1 MKVLFVG
8 DNAIHGFV
16 GGNAENR
23 KYYNALKFYCIKNGH
38 TFRVITRDAELSE
51 LLGITLTKSKKIDI
65 LVRAQG
71 HSSFL
76 YKTWKNNLNVIRN
89 YNPDLIF
96 LGRSRFGFIAKS
108 VKKNM
113 PNCKVVTNVDNVEW
127 DYVDSYFADKKGIC
141 GLILKLL
148 EKAVVWNDEKAA
160 VKYSNKLVFLTK
172 RNLERYKVIYKH
184 TEENPIV
191 IPICLEK
198 EIELKKKSAYKN
210 IVFIGSLDYE
220 SNIVAVK
227 KLIQIWEMN
236 FKGKSNIRLIIAGR
250 NPSPAIRKLADKTE
264 NILLISDFKNIED
277 VVPRLSLMI
286 APIEKGAGMKV
297 KVAEALSMGIMVA
310 ASDEALEGYE
320 SAVEKDVLGGIVRAN
335 SIDEYK
341 ESINRFIAQS
351 NDNLLKIEAQNKKLF
366 KLLYSYDVSNK
377 CIGQLCE
384 TVLNN
389 NIY

>member
-23 KYYNALKFYCIKNGH
+23 KYYNALKFYCKKNGH

-51 LLGITLTKSKKIDI
+51 LLGITITKSKKIDI

-127 DYVDSYFADKKGIC
+127 DYVDSYFADKKGIR

-198 EIELKKKSAYKN
+198 EIELKKK
-210 IVFIGSLDYE
+210 V
-220 SNIVAVK
+220 
-227 KLIQIWEMN
+227 
-236 FKGKSNIRLIIAGR
+236 
-250 NPSPAIRKLADKTE
+250 
-264 NILLISDFKNIED
+264 
-277 VVPRLSLMI
+277 
-286 APIEKGAGMKV
+286 
-297 KVAEALSMGIMVA
+297 
-310 ASDEALEGYE
+310 
-320 SAVEKDVLGGIVRAN
+320 
-335 SIDEYK
+335 
-341 ESINRFIAQS
+341 
-351 NDNLLKIEAQNKKLF
+351 
-366 KLLYSYDVSNK
+366 
-377 CIGQLCE
+377 CI
-384 TVLNN
+384 
-389 NIY
+389 

>member
-1 MKVLFVG
+1 M
-8 DNAIHGFV
+8 
-16 GGNAENR
+16 
-23 KYYNALKFYCIKNGH
+23 
-38 TFRVITRDAELSE
+38 
-51 LLGITLTKSKKIDI
+51 
-65 LVRAQG
+65 
-71 HSSFL
+71 
-76 YKTWKNNLNVIRN
+76 
-89 YNPDLIF
+89 
-96 LGRSRFGFIAKS
+96 
-108 VKKNM
+108 
-113 PNCKVVTNVDNVEW
+113 
-127 DYVDSYFADKKGIC
+127 
-141 GLILKLL
+141 
-148 EKAVVWNDEKAA
+148 
-160 VKYSNKLVFLTK
+160 
-172 RNLERYKVIYKH
+172 
-184 TEENPIV
+184 
-191 IPICLEK
+191 
-198 EIELKKKSAYKN
+198 
-210 IVFIGSLDYE
+210 
-220 SNIVAVK
+220 
-227 KLIQIWEMN
+227 IQIWEMN